1 MRGIKKAI
9 LEYLVEN
16 EKSGASA
23 DELAEAIGLP
33 VYVVILALKE
43 IYADNLGIDNGTRDR
58 EYIVLKSWAKN
69 AYETGVYNDHPTPP
83 VPVPIGF

>member
-9 LEYLVEN
+9 LGYLVEN

-23 DELAEAIGLP
+23 EEMAEAIGVP

-43 IYADNLGIDNGTRDR
+43 IYAEDLGINCGSKDG
-58 EYIVLKSWAKN
+58 EYIVLKSWSKS
-69 AYETGVYNDHPTPP
+69 AYEAGIYDDYPSPP
-83 VPVPIGF
+83 EPAPIGF